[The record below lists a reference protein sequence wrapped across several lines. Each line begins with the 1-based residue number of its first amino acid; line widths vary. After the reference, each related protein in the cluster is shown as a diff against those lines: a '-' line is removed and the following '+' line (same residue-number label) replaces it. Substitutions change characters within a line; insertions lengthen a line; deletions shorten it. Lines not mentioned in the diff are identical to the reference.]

1 MSEATAIRTSTTAP
15 AASPRHA
22 AAPAPTGH
30 RMAWLDALRGL
41 AALAVVYVHFAQYAL
56 PGLRDTLTG
65 WFDFGRYGVLLFFA
79 VSGYVI
85 PMSLERHGSLRRF
98 WVGRVFR
105 LYPAYLLAAGSMLA
119 LAATGIH
126 PISAMLRNEPLTG
139 LAAHAT
145 MTTGLL
151 GISGL
156 VGVFWTL
163 AYEMIFYVL
172 VAALF
177 ALGLHRRSGW
187 LALALA
193 GAALV
198 LGGGL
203 PQEVLGGTGGR
214 RLVTAV
220 GMLALL
226 VVSVL
231 GYVSGRRR
239 LVVGCAVAGLGVLA
253 FPLLNGGATSGQVSW
268 QATAFLAI
276 MLAGTTAYRMQ
287 HRLTNRRR
295 GALVIGGV
303 LLCVL
308 AAGVVNGQSPA
319 QRRTWVI
326 TILAVA
332 ASFGLG
338 FLARRLP
345 VPGWMLWLGKVSYS
359 LYLLHQILLYVARH
373 YVPDLGQKPL
383 AVQLLG
389 AAVYLAVLLTW
400 AGWAYR
406 LVERPGQDAGRWVA
420 RALDQRWGSDKRVP
434 AVRRPAQRP
443 PADRRVGAAPAPR

>member
-1 MSEATAIRTSTTAP
+1 MSEATAIRVST
-15 AASPRHA
+15 A
-22 AAPAPTGH
+22 AAPRRAPLPSSAGN

-41 AALAVVYVHFAQYAL
+41 AALAVVYVHFADYAL
-56 PGLRDTLTG
+56 PGLRDVVAG

-119 LAATGIH
+119 LGATGIH
-126 PISAMLRNEPLTG
+126 PISGMLRNEPLTG
-139 LAAHAT
+139 LLAHAT
-145 MTTGLL
+145 MTTGLT

-156 VGVFWTL
+156 AGVFWTL

-187 LALALA
+187 LALGLA
-193 GAALV
+193 GTALII
-198 LGGGL
+198 GDGL
-203 PQEVLGGTGGR
+203 PQAVLGGTDGR

-220 GMLALL
+220 VMTALL
-226 VVSVL
+226 AVSVL

-239 LVVGCAVAGLGVLA
+239 LVLGCAVAGLGVLA
-253 FPLLNGGATSGQVSW
+253 FPLLNGGATSGQAGW
-268 QATAFLAI
+268 QATSFLAI

-295 GALVIGGV
+295 GALVITGV
-303 LLCVL
+303 LLCVI
-308 AAGVVNGQSPA
+308 AAGLVNGHSLA

-326 TILAVA
+326 VILAVA

-359 LYLLHQILLYVARH
+359 LYLLHQVLLYVARH
-373 YVPDLGQKPL
+373 YVPDLGQRSL
-383 AVQLLG
+383 AVQVLG
-389 AAVYLAVLLTW
+389 AGVYFAVLFTW
-400 AGWAYR
+400 VAWAYR
-406 LVERPGQDAGRWVA
+406 LVERPGQEVGRRVA

-434 AVRRPAQRP
+434 SIRRPAQRP
-443 PADRRVGAAPAPR
+443 PVDRRVTGTPVPR